1 MKLKKATALPI
12 LTRIVLLTAVL
23 FTGAVQSKLLAAG
36 NSNVNE
42 NLSCKKNFEDD
53 KKPAKKEKSFRNQNV
68 VKVFPDAIKR
78 KVHVIARSG
87 NKKEIDF
94 LVFDI
99 NGNMVLNYKMKA
111 GERKTINELKKGSY
125 MYHVFAEDEY
135 LTTGKIVFR

>member
-1 MKLKKATALPI
+1 MKAEKATGLPT
-12 LTRIVLLTAVL
+12 LTKIVLLAVII
-23 FTGAVQSKLLAAG
+23 FTGSTQSKLFAAT
-36 NSNVNE
+36 NAKEVF
-42 NLSCKKNFEDD
+42 SCKGNFEEG
-53 KKPAKKEKSFRNQNV
+53 KKPAKKEKAFKNQNT

-78 KVHVIARSG
+78 KVHVIARQG
-87 NKKEIDF
+87 NKKDIEF

-111 GERKTINELKKGSY
+111 GEKKTINELKKGSY